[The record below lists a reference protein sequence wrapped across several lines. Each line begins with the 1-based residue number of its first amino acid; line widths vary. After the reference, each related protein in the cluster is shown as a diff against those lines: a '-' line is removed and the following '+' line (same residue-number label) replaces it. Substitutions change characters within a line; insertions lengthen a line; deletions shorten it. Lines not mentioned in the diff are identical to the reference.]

1 MVESQKEGPQCASVC
16 LPLFFHR
23 LFDCDFI
30 TEFDVKSVLDAGK
43 VMKPIQAGRSP
54 VWLSLFLIM
63 IYILE
68 IWIFFRCLC
77 YMQLKNRSV
86 TGSVDGKK
94 FIMVWSEQ
102 AREMKEPIVD
112 PWMIDSSSTSVVQH
126 SSMQCSLMV
135 RISLSVPT

>member
-1 MVESQKEGPQCASVC
+1 MWLNVCMYFSFRLAEVLSPKTLPDKRSAISWISLHELPVVESQKEGPQCASVC

-68 IWIFFRCLC
+68 I
-77 YMQLKNRSV
+77 
-86 TGSVDGKK
+86 
-94 FIMVWSEQ
+94 
-102 AREMKEPIVD
+102 
-112 PWMIDSSSTSVVQH
+112 
-126 SSMQCSLMV
+126 
-135 RISLSVPT
+135 